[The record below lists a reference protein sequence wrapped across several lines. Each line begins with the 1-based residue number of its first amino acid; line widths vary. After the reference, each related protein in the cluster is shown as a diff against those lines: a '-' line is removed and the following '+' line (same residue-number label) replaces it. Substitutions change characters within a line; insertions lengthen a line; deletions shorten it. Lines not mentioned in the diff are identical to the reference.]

1 MSLVINS
8 INMKNCYYRSL
19 PVNWPQSVVNII
31 IYKMYMLQCKQT
43 SPQRPLD
50 PVMLKAL
57 SNAMSCTLA
66 DEVEALG
73 KVGLYTYTM
82 Y

>member
-1 MSLVINS
+1 
-8 INMKNCYYRSL
+8 
-19 PVNWPQSVVNII
+19 
-31 IYKMYMLQCKQT
+31 
-43 SPQRPLD
+43 
-50 PVMLKAL
+50 MLKAL

>member
-1 MSLVINS
+1 
-8 INMKNCYYRSL
+8 
-19 PVNWPQSVVNII
+19 
-31 IYKMYMLQCKQT
+31 MLQCMQA

-66 DEVEALG
+66 DEVETLG